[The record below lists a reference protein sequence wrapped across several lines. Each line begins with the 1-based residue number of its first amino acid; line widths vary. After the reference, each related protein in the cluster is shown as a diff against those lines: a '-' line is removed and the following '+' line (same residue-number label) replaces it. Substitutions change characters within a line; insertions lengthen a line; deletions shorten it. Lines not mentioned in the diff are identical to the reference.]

1 MRSHIRLEE
10 RKGRPGTPQGKW
22 EAADE
27 TWPPRQVYMTFI
39 HSVGSEKLAYLGSLA
54 K

>member
-1 MRSHIRLEE
+1 MLH
-10 RKGRPGTPQGKW
+10 GKW

-27 TWPPRQVYMTFI
+27 TLPPLQVYMTFT
-39 HSVGSEKLAYLGSLA
+39 HSMGSERLAYLGSLA